1 MFSYAPP
8 LARLIEELSKLPTV
22 GPKTAQRLAFHL
34 LSMSQQD
41 AEALATAILD
51 AKSRIRHCSICG
63 NITEADPC
71 AICTSPQRD
80 QSVICVVEDPRD
92 VAAMERIREFTGL
105 YHVLRGAISPLD
117 GIGPDDLRIAEL
129 LQRVAPSGGQAPS
142 GPAPL
147 PPYLPLA
154 GTGRPGATGG
164 DRGGAPTGHRQA
176 GGAVREVIVATNPRV
191 EGEATALYLSK
202 VLKPLGVRVTRIA
215 HGLPVGGD
223 LEYADEVT
231 LARALEGRRD
241 L

>member
-34 LSMSQQD
+34 LSMSPQD

-51 AKSRIRHCSICG
+51 AKSKIRHCSICA

-71 AICTSPQRD
+71 AICTNPRRD
-80 QSVICVVEDPRD
+80 RSVICVVEDPRD

-105 YHVLRGAISPLD
+105 YHVLQGAISPLD
-117 GIGPDDLRIAEL
+117 GVGPDDLRIAEL
-129 LQRVAPSGGQAPS
+129 LHRVAGGE
-142 GPAPL
+142 
-147 PPYLPLA
+147 
-154 GTGRPGATGG
+154 
-164 DRGGAPTGHRQA
+164 
-176 GGAVREVIVATNPRV
+176 VREVIVATNPRV

-231 LARALEGRRD
+231 LARALEGRREM
-241 L
+241 

>member
-22 GPKTAQRLAFHL
+22 GPKTAQRLAFHM
-34 LSMSQQD
+34 LSMTPRD
-41 AEALATAILD
+41 AEALAAAILE
-51 AKSRIRHCSICG
+51 AKSRIRNCSVCG
-63 NITEADPC
+63 NLTEADPC
-71 AICTSPQRD
+71 GICTNPQRNR
-80 QSVICVVEDPRD
+80 SVICVVEDPRD
-92 VAAMERIREFTGL
+92 VAAMERTREFSGL
-105 YHVLRGAISPLD
+105 YHVLQGAISPLD

-129 LQRVAPSGGQAPS
+129 LTRA
-142 GPAPL
+142 
-147 PPYLPLA
+147 
-154 GTGRPGATGG
+154 ATGE
-164 DRGGAPTGHRQA
+164 
-176 GGAVREVIVATNPRV
+176 VREVIIATNPRV

-231 LARALEGRRD
+231 LARALEGRRE

>member
-22 GPKTAQRLAFHL
+22 GPKTAQRLAFHM
-34 LSMSQQD
+34 LSMTPQD
-41 AEALATAILD
+41 AEALAAAILE
-51 AKSRIRHCSICG
+51 AKSRIRNCSVCG

-71 AICTSPQRD
+71 GICTNPQRNR
-80 QSVICVVEDPRD
+80 SVICVVEDPRD
-92 VAAMERIREFTGL
+92 VAAMERTREFSGL
-105 YHVLRGAISPLD
+105 YHVLQGAISPLD

-129 LQRVAPSGGQAPS
+129 LTRVA
-142 GPAPL
+142 
-147 PPYLPLA
+147 
-154 GTGRPGATGG
+154 TGE
-164 DRGGAPTGHRQA
+164 
-176 GGAVREVIVATNPRV
+176 VREVIIATNPRV

-202 VLKPLGVRVTRIA
+202 VLKPLGMRVTRIA

-231 LARALEGRRD
+231 LARALEGRRE

>member
-22 GPKTAQRLAFHL
+22 GPKTAQRLAFHM
-34 LSMSQQD
+34 LSMTPQD
-41 AEALATAILD
+41 AEALAAAILE
-51 AKSRIRHCSICG
+51 AKSRIRNCSICG

-71 AICTSPQRD
+71 IICTNPQRN

-92 VAAMERIREFTGL
+92 VAAMERTREFSGL
-105 YHVLRGAISPLD
+105 YHVLQGAISPLD

-129 LQRVAPSGGQAPS
+129 MKRVT
-142 GPAPL
+142 
-147 PPYLPLA
+147 A
-154 GTGRPGATGG
+154 GE
-164 DRGGAPTGHRQA
+164 
-176 GGAVREVIVATNPRV
+176 VREVIVATNPRV

-231 LARALEGRRD
+231 LARALEGRRE